1 MAAHDGDGPDTGR
14 PYVVVS
20 ADAHAAPDTLDQY
33 LSYVD
38 PAHRE
43 AVAAFGD
50 LSAVAIPMFGGVDPG
65 VIDDDDAVR
74 AVATRRLA
82 GMGVDTEAAAEWLAN
97 YGEEWVFPSDAD
109 GRRLAYLE
117 EQGIHAEVVFPGPVL
132 AGGLSPAM
140 YLGGHSSKNLE
151 VVWPALRAYNRWL
164 AEFCAAAP
172 GRRTGCIP
180 IDLHDMD
187 RAVGE
192 VAWARANGLH
202 GGIMLPAMSLR
213 NGLPGYAD
221 EFYEP
226 LWSACEDHDIVVNL
240 HTGASGTATDAR
252 QLYDAKHG
260 GFLGLYEV
268 FVFTRRPLWFLI
280 FGGVF
285 DRHPRL
291 KVVVTENGVQWL
303 PSLVRDMESFF
314 DTHGGAPVRS
324 YLKMRPA
331 EYVDRHVFLGGS
343 LMKRSEAEMRE
354 EIGVDRLMWGADY
367 PHLEGAAPVHRLVLR
382 QVFGGMPEAD
392 LRPILGGNAVRVFG
406 FDGAQLQAVAD
417 RVGPTVADLSTTV
430 SMEEIPKTFS
440 WSLARPVPLSSAA
453 GASS

>member
-1 MAAHDGDGPDTGR
+1 MAAHEDEDLRTGR

-20 ADAHAAPDTLDQY
+20 ADAHAAPDTLDEF

-43 AVAAFGD
+43 EVAAFGD

-65 VIDDDDAVR
+65 EIDDPDAVR

-82 GMGVDTEAAAEWLAN
+82 GMGVDTEAAAEWLAL
-97 YGEEWVFPSDAD
+97 YGEEWVFPSDAG

-151 VVWPALRAYNRWL
+151 VVWPALHAYDRWL

-187 RAVGE
+187 RAVE
-192 VAWARANGLH
+192 EIAWARAHGLH

-213 NGLPGYAD
+213 TGLPGYAD
-221 EFYEP
+221 AYYEP

-240 HTGASGTATDAR
+240 HTGASGTATDAK
-252 QLYDAKHG
+252 QLYDDEHG

-268 FVFTRRPLWFLI
+268 FVFTRRPLWFMI

-285 DRHPRL
+285 DRHPKL

-324 YLKMRPA
+324 YLAKRPS
-331 EYVDRHVFLGGS
+331 EYFDEHVFLGGS
-343 LMKRSEAEMRE
+343 LMNHADAEMRE

-382 QVFGGMPEAD
+382 QVFGGMPEED
-392 LRPILGGNAVRVFG
+392 LRRILGLNACRVFG
-406 FDGAQLQAVAD
+406 FDRAQLQEVAD

-430 SMEEIPKTFS
+430 TMEEIPKTFS
-440 WSLARPVPLSSAA
+440 WSLARPVPLTSS
-453 GASS
+453 SVVPS